1 MAGSAAWIGG
11 MLFTFAIGNSADAY
25 GYDPLFVALA
35 ALDIL
40 AAILLWSLLRNRGA
54 GSRLSA

>member
-1 MAGSAAWIGG
+1 MNPSHSAPAPDLDGPVHPAERTSRFGGRRGWIAG
-11 MLFTFAIGNSADAY
+11 AI
-25 GYDPLFVALA
+25 V
-35 ALDIL
+35 L